1 MHSALRKSGQATAVS
16 IAALLAGNPAFASE
30 APSALYTPSQLL
42 NFENGPPPDAINAL
56 NIDQVATT
64 GQTVLNLAHAATA
77 SVDQSGVNMLN
88 VVDLADATLNV
99 VTQTVRASQGI
110 TNELTA
116 ERVVNSSQEARN
128 VANSVRAAEVGTVD
142 QVFERGSEQIAENL
156 VNVRAGVDNLTQT
169 ASNLLNVVEV
179 TGVAEV
185 IGQSF
190 PSGTEQVARNVIAPP
205 NGVDGGEMP
214 GAVRNVVQDAV
225 NIVNFIKAAD
235 VGTIRRE
242 AAGDQLAENLI
253 TTNANFESIS
263 QSALN
268 VVNYAQVDNVGILD
282 QSATGIQTTINRVD
296 ISGGATGSLQEIQ
309 QVFLNSANMVDATG
323 SIGTIVNQ
331 TNAVATRIVNEI
343 NDVGN
348 ANATNLAIVQSSTP
362 VGNLAIIDE
371 TLDAAR

>member
-1 MHSALRKSGQATAVS
+1 MHGALRKSGKVTAVS
-16 IAALLAGNPAFASE
+16 IAALLAGNPAFASQTSSVFDN
-30 APSALYTPSQLL
+30 PGQLL
-42 NFENGPPPDAINAL
+42 NAELENGPQPNAINAL
-56 NIDQVATT
+56 NIDQVATA
-64 GQTVLNLAHAATA
+64 GQTILNLTDAATA

-88 VVDLADATLNV
+88 VVDLADTTLNV
-99 VTQTVRASQGI
+99 VRQTVRASQRI

-116 ERVVNSSQEARN
+116 ERVLNSSQEARN
-128 VANSVRAAEVGTVD
+128 VANLVRAAEVGTVD

-156 VNVRAGVDNLTQT
+156 VTARAGVDNLTQT

-190 PSGTEQVARNVIAPP
+190 PSGTKQVARNVI
-205 NGVDGGEMP
+205 DGGETP

-225 NIVNFIKAAD
+225 NIVNFIKATD
-235 VGTIRRE
+235 VGTIERE
-242 AAGDQLAENLI
+242 AAGDQRAENRI

-282 QSATGIQTTINRVD
+282 QSATGTQTTINRVD

-331 TNAVATRIVNEI
+331 TNAVSTTIVNQI
-343 NDVGN
+343 NNVGN
-348 ANATNLAIVQSSTP
+348 ANATNLAIVQSSMP

>member
-1 MHSALRKSGQATAVS
+1 
-16 IAALLAGNPAFASE
+16 
-30 APSALYTPSQLL
+30 
-42 NFENGPPPDAINAL
+42 
-56 NIDQVATT
+56 
-64 GQTVLNLAHAATA
+64 
-77 SVDQSGVNMLN
+77 MLN

-205 NGVDGGEMP
+205 NGVDGGETP

-242 AAGDQLAENLI
+242 AAGDQLAENRI